1 MRIPKTNSKCA
12 ICLEDGDGFHFG
24 AEACKACAA
33 FFRRSISQ
41 KKHYACRGNGDCDVT
56 INIRCMC
63 RSCRFSKCLQV
74 GMNPMG
80 VQLKKESPKS
90 PIPDLT
96 PSIPTSSSSSS
107 NPTRRSLLLLDLPES
122 FNDSMPL
129 LTRMRTN
136 WQKLANARLVIHK
149 NEGQS
154 MFEERVSRA
163 IDYKECINQGMKDVA
178 LTSDWISW
186 CFEDFVKLPI
196 DQKSALFRN
205 FYTPYYMLE
214 GAFMSHLNNRADAV
228 FFPSGDYID
237 MNQLELFYKTIDF
250 KQPLEK
256 EQIDEIFKPSFLM
269 HQRILIKP
277 MMAENVDIFEYFSL
291 TAYLLWDTTLEETSE
306 ECSRTG
312 KQVKDQVMRELSF
325 YMKNVKK
332 IEEPGIRIAAI
343 VNLLP
348 AVFKSARR
356 IQDDLEITK
365 VFNIYKASEEFYDM
379 VNGKFC

>member
-41 KKHYACRGNGDCDVT
+41 TKRYVCRGNGDCDVT

-96 PSIPTSSSSSS
+96 PSIPTPSSS

-122 FNDSMPL
+122 YNDSMPL

-136 WQKLANARLVIHK
+136 WQKLTNARLVIHK

-154 MFEERVSRA
+154 LFEERVSRA

-196 DQKSALFRN
+196 EQKSALFRS
-205 FYTPYYMLE
+205 FYTSYYILE
-214 GAFMSHLNNRADAV
+214 GAFMSHLNNRADAI

-256 EQIDEIFKPSFLM
+256 EQIDDIFKPSFLM
-269 HQRILIKP
+269 NQRILIKP
-277 MMAENVDIFEYFSL
+277 MMSENLDIFEYFSL
-291 TAYLLWDTTLEETSE
+291 TTYLLWDTTLEETSE

-312 KQVKDQVMRELSF
+312 KRVKDQVMKELSF

-365 VFNIYKASEEFYDM
+365 IFNIYKASEEFYDM